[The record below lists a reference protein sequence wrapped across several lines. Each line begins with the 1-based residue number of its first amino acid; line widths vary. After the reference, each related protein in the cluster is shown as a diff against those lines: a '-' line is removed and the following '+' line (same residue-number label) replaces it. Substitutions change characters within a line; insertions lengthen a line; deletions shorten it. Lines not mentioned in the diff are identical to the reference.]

1 MAEETEISTPAEAAV
16 EDTSVNEPVE
26 NTDTSSTEPETDSNA
41 AETETENVGSGE
53 PEKKLYAGKYESIEE
68 LEKGYSESQKFI
80 NKASEFEKKY
90 YELLQQ
96 KEDDAR
102 KAYEARQEEARK
114 RGFLSA
120 DEAEIADKV
129 QIAELEYYAQNLTQ
143 VNPEYSEQARQ
154 LLTAYYNTGHIQYLN
169 QAKCLYDPA
178 FIEDVARAKAEYK
191 NQLTAELNQQK
202 NIRQSE
208 NDKRL
213 ADEIKTGFADF
224 LTDIKENEGKA
235 RALKSFCDVGS
246 INSKE
251 DMQIFSNIYSQIA
264 SYEREQAIKEYEAKK
279 AIDATKQKALI
290 QDSSTNLD
298 INSKPKS
305 SDIYKMTQKQ
315 FDAYCKKYGHDWIYE

>member
-102 KAYEARQEEARK
+102 KAYEARQEEARR

-129 QIAELEYYAQNLTQ
+129 QLAELEYYVQNLTQ

-178 FIEDVARAKAEYK
+178 FIEDVARAKTEYK